1 MKKISVIIS
10 TYNSSKFIR
19 RTIRSVFQ
27 QKGFEK
33 DFCIEL
39 LLIDDGSDEKELLY
53 LEKLVNS
60 IHNTLTKAK
69 SSIRLMRLFHNTGG
83 PNAGRNKGIE
93 NATGDL
99 IAFLDHDDE
108 WTENKLL
115 TQLKQI
121 ENGYEFVYSPC
132 TKQLG

>member
-1 MKKISVIIS
+1 MKKISVIIP
-10 TYNSSKFIR
+10 TYNSSKVIR
-19 RTIRSVFQ
+19 RAITSVFR

-39 LLIDDGSDEKELLY
+39 ILVDDGSDKNELLY

-69 SSIRLMRLFHNTGG
+69 SSIRLMRLFHNSGG
-83 PNAGRNKGIE
+83 PNAGRNIGIQ

-108 WTENKLL
+108 WIENKLL

-121 ENGYEFVYSPC
+121 QDGYEFVYSPC
-132 TKQLG
+132 VKQLG

>member
-1 MKKISVIIS
+1 MKKISVIIP
-10 TYNSSKFIR
+10 TYNSSKVIG
-19 RTIRSVFQ
+19 RTITSVFR

-39 LLIDDGSDEKELLY
+39 ILVDDGSDKNELLF

-60 IHNTLTKAK
+60 INNTLTKAK

-83 PNAGRNKGIE
+83 PNAGRNLGIQ

-108 WTENKLL
+108 WIENKLL

-121 ENGYEFVYSPC
+121 ENGYEFIYSPC
-132 TKQLG
+132 IKQLG